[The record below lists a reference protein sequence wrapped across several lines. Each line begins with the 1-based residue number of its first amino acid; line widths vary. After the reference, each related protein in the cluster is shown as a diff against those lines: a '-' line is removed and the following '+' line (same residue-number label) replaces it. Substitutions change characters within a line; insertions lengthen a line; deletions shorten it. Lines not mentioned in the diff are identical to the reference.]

1 MNRRW
6 TSMRKMATYII
17 LIFFFA
23 PFVGISQDAP
33 YDQYYDTLVA
43 QDQVDVYE
51 EQVVDESY
59 FKMKGAPQKME
70 EREID
75 QEKVK
80 QIKSEEPYWY
90 ADIAPEKKEIKPR
103 TVNTGSTANFWNTL
117 FWILVIGGF
126 LALLVWFLS
135 SGNISMF
142 RRTSQLKSITGD
154 EVEAEEDIFNLDY
167 EREINLAINEG
178 NYRVA
183 VRLLYLQTLKELAE
197 RNIIRYS
204 HEKTNSDYL
213 FQLFKTRY
221 YKNFF
226 QLTRHFDYTW
236 YGGFVLSPATF
247 QIIQKDFSTFK
258 QQLG

>member
-1 MNRRW
+1 
-6 TSMRKMATYII
+6 MRKMATYII

-90 ADIAPEKKEIKPR
+90 ADIAPEKKDDIR
-103 TVNTGSTANFWNTL
+103 GHLTH
-117 FWILVIGGF
+117 GGPPP
-126 LALLVWFLS
+126 VHS
-135 SGNISMF
+135 SIAF
-142 RRTSQLKSITGD
+142 
-154 EVEAEEDIFNLDY
+154 EV
-167 EREINLAINEG
+167 
-178 NYRVA
+178 
-183 VRLLYLQTLKELAE
+183 
-197 RNIIRYS
+197 
-204 HEKTNSDYL
+204 
-213 FQLFKTRY
+213 
-221 YKNFF
+221 
-226 QLTRHFDYTW
+226 
-236 YGGFVLSPATF
+236 
-247 QIIQKDFSTFK
+247 
-258 QQLG
+258 